1 MNNED
6 TYLARKRIMLVDDE
20 PGLLRMLETILSQA
34 GFTDVVSFGD
44 PRAALAY
51 CEGASGW
58 EKPAHLLVLDVMMP
72 GMDGFTLLSSIRKVG
87 SYAKTPAMFLT
98 AKDEPNDRL
107 SGLGLGADDYIPK
120 PFLPQELIL
129 RIKAV
134 LRRCYADEN
143 PLLELAACRVD
154 LANAEVLREGGES
167 VMLTAKEHEILSV
180 LARNAG
186 RIVTIDAICD
196 ACWGTTF
203 GYENSLMAHIRRLRE
218 KIEADPSAPV
228 SLITVKGLGYKL
240 VEGAEQ

>member
-1 MNNED
+1 MNTED
-6 TYLARKRIMLVDDE
+6 SYLARKRIMLVDDE
-20 PGLLRMLETILSQA
+20 PGLLRMLETILVQA
-34 GFTDVVSFGD
+34 GFDNVVTFGN
-44 PRAALAY
+44 PREALGY
-51 CEGASGW
+51 CESARGF
-58 EKPAHLLVLDVMMP
+58 ENPAHLFVLDVMMP
-72 GMDGFTLLSSIRKVG
+72 GMDGFSLLSNIRRIG
-87 SYAKTPAMFLT
+87 CYAKTPAMFLT
-98 AKDEPNDRL
+98 AKDEPHDRL

-134 LRRCYADEN
+134 LRRCYADED
-143 PLLELAACRVD
+143 PMLDLAACRVD
-154 LANAEVLREGGES
+154 LANAEVERADGTS

-228 SLITVKGLGYKL
+228 SLVTVKGLGYKL
-240 VEGAEQ
+240 VVRT

>member
-1 MNNED
+1 MNNEEA
-6 TYLARKRIMLVDDE
+6 YLSRKRIVLVDDE
-20 PGLLRMLETILSQA
+20 PGLRRMLETILSQA
-34 GFTDVVSFGD
+34 GFQTVLAFGG
-44 PRAALAY
+44 PREALAY
-51 CEGASGW
+51 CEGERGQA
-58 EKPAHLLVLDVMMP
+58 EPAHLFVLDVMMP
-72 GMDGFTLLSSIRKVG
+72 GMDGFALLSNLRQIG
-87 SYAKTPAMFLT
+87 CYAKTPAMFLT
-98 AKDEPNDRL
+98 AKDEPTDRL

-143 PLLELAACRVD
+143 PMLDLAACRVD
-154 LANAEVLREGGES
+154 LSNAEVFRDDGTTA
-167 VMLTAKEHEILSV
+167 MLTAKEHEILSV

-218 KIEADPSAPV
+218 KIESDPSAPV
-228 SLITVKGLGYKL
+228 ALVTVKGLGYKL
-240 VEGAEQ
+240 IEGGSS